1 MFEVT
6 PALRPLVH
14 QPTVRLT
21 TYRRDGRPVGTAVS
35 IAVDGP
41 RAFVRTFESAGKF
54 KRIRNNPL
62 VDVAPSTFRG
72 EATGPA
78 MRARVRILSGDE
90 AERARNLIERKH
102 PWLHGVLV
110 PLGHRLTG
118 KKTVYLELTPLE
130 ATGVPSEA
138 GERAAA

>member
-1 MFEVT
+1 MEVT
-6 PALRPLVH
+6 PSLRTLVH
-14 QPTVRLT
+14 QRTVRLT
-21 TYRRDGRPVGTAVS
+21 TYRRNGRPVGTAVS

-62 VDVAPSTFRG
+62 VEVAPSTFRG

-78 MRARVRILSGDE
+78 LRARARVLSGDE
-90 AERARNLIERKH
+90 AECARRLIERKH

-110 PLGHRLTG
+110 PLGHRLTS
-118 KKTVYLELTPLE
+118 KKTVYLELRPLQ
-130 ATGVPSEA
+130 ANGVRSGA
-138 GERAAA
+138 DERTAA

>member
-1 MFEVT
+1 MEVT
-6 PALRPLVH
+6 PSLRTLVH
-14 QPTVRLT
+14 QRTVRLT
-21 TYRRDGRPVGTAVS
+21 TYRRNGRPVGTAVS

-72 EATGPA
+72 EATGPSI
-78 MRARVRILSGDE
+78 RARVRILSGDD
-90 AERARNLIERKH
+90 AERARRLIERKH

-110 PLGHRLTG
+110 PLGHRLTS
-118 KKTVYLELTPLE
+118 KKTVYLELRPLQ
-130 ATGVPSEA
+130 ANGVRSGA
-138 GERAAA
+138 DERTAA